1 MAGLVPKAVVRS
13 GALLLAVGVVA
24 RAMSL
29 GSGPGNVAPTSEL
42 QHDVVLQQLKSGEL
56 EADAYCFDPQ
66 TPVILSTGPDGGP
79 GIAGKDDNANGEID
93 ERRETGAVGTDDQ
106 CLGPVDEGYAEA
118 STRPDAMVIS
128 RGTHVPCDSQIADR
142 WMTAKVGWVI
152 GQLGDRSDD

>member
-1 MAGLVPKAVVRS
+1 MAGLVPNAVVRA

-24 RAMSL
+24 RAVSL
-29 GSGPGNVAPTSEL
+29 GSGPGNAATTSDL
-42 QHDVVLQQLKSGEL
+42 QHDVVVQQLKSGEL
-56 EADAYCFDPQ
+56 EAAAYCFDPQ

-118 STRPDAMVIS
+118 SSRPDAMVIS
-128 RGTHVPCDSQIADR
+128 RGTHVPCDSQTADR
-142 WMTAKVGWVI
+142 WMTERIGWVF
-152 GQLGDRSDD
+152 GQSDD